1 MYSNNEKI
9 LNYKRGVVHVDGC
22 PSPPL
27 PSSPLSIFV
36 NYQISGLS
44 LWTISVVFHFS
55 VSQLN
60 LIEIGIHERLLTV

>member
-22 PSPPL
+22 SSL